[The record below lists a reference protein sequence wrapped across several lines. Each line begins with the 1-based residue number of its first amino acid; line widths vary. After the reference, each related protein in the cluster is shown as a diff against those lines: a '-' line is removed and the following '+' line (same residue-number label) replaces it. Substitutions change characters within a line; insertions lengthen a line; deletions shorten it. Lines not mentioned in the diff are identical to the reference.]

1 MPSHD
6 FSSSKPSQSR
16 KEKAK
21 WKAITDR
28 AEAAHAA
35 AMEQERLSRRDG
47 ITNPRLSQTTQ
58 DRLDFTYKRLEG
70 MFISLNRA
78 IKSNGKHGLAGVPEL
93 RASIGEYIKCWHQ
106 LALDGTFENQE
117 RAAAAESAVK
127 DLLNAIGANING
139 DPDPLDHAVI
149 DSLPEVKS
157 KEPITRVV
165 LSRDDLNDAGT
176 STVYLFTNSSSGLPF
191 DTRRLARPAA
201 EALASEHGVTL
212 ETRNIELPSS

>member
-1 MPSHD
+1 MASHD
-6 FSSSKPSQSR
+6 FSPSKTSHSR
-16 KEKAK
+16 KEKAR

-35 AMEQERLSRRDG
+35 AMEQGRLSRRDG
-47 ITNPRLSQTTQ
+47 ITNPRLSKTTQ
-58 DRLDFTYKRLEG
+58 ERLDFTYKSLEG
-70 MFISLNRA
+70 MFISLSRS
-78 IKSNGKHGLAGVPEL
+78 IKGNGKHGQAGVPEL

-127 DLLNAIGANING
+127 ELLSAISANING
-139 DPDPLDHAVI
+139 DPTALDRAVI

-165 LSRDDLNDAGT
+165 LSRDDLSDTDT
-176 STVYLFTNSSSGLPF
+176 SIVYLFANTGSGLPI
-191 DTRRLARPAA
+191 DTRRLAPQDA
-201 EALASEHGVTL
+201 EALAREHGVAL